1 MAGQWG
7 GYRKPSNPAAV
18 SGPGAHSQRT
28 DGGPAKM
35 SLSDAAYGEQQA
47 FQEVQGG
54 ATLSAPQAA
63 TAGGGLGA
71 LVSGLTGLGAPTGQ
85 PDVPVTDGAAAGLG
99 AGPEALGMDM
109 ASANRKDA
117 QYLARHLPALIDI
130 ASNDSTPP
138 GFKNFVRALYAQS

>member
-1 MAGQWG
+1 MS
-7 GYRKPSNPAAV
+7 RSLMVLPPA
-18 SGPGAHSQRT
+18 S
-28 DGGPAKM
+28 
-35 SLSDAAYGEQQA
+35 
-47 FQEVQGG
+47 
-54 ATLSAPQAA
+54 
-63 TAGGGLGA
+63 
-71 LVSGLTGLGAPTGQ
+71 
-85 PDVPVTDGAAAGLG
+85 